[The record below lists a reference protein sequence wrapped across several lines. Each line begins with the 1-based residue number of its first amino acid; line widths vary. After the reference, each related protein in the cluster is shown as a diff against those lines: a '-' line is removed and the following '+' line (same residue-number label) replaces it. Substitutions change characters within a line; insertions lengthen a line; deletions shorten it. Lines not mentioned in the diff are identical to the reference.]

1 MNKENDYFFRK
12 LVIAYVL
19 YNPPIEILDRIQIF
33 LKRNIDVY
41 VFENSKSNINLIDEN
56 LYIFGNQSNQGLGV
70 ALKKI
75 ERKASDNL
83 KEFIFYLDQ
92 DTHITSEIFKILTF
106 YQQYLSL
113 DKKCISINL
122 KDNCD
127 YLFKKVPVT
136 INSASLFHLPKLKK
150 IGLHSENI
158 FLDGLD
164 FEFSLRARM
173 NGFILM
179 KGKSFNSID
188 HNTYQD
194 GDGSKILG
202 KSHVLFKSY
211 TKSRFLNII
220 NISIML
226 LRKSILLC
234 DILYA
239 FELIKFLIVFMIAQ
253 IISKIFKFLEIFN
266 SSKNFIK

>member
-1 MNKENDYFFRK
+1 MNEENNYFIRK

-19 YNPPIEILDRIQIF
+19 YNPPIELSNRIKMF

-41 VFENSKSNINLIDEN
+41 VFENSKSNLNLIDEN
-56 LYIFGNQSNQGLGV
+56 LSILGNQTNQGLGK

-75 ERKASDNL
+75 EKKASDNL

-92 DTHITSEIFKILTF
+92 DTYITSKIFKTLTF
-106 YQQYLSL
+106 YQQYLTL

-122 KDNCD
+122 KDNYD
-127 YLFKKVPVT
+127 FLFKKVPIS

-150 IGLHSENI
+150 IGLHSEKI

-164 FEFSLRARM
+164 FEFSLRARK

-188 HNTYQD
+188 HNIFQD
-194 GDGSKILG
+194 GDGNKIFG
-202 KSHVLFKSY
+202 KSHPLFKIY
-211 TKSRFLNII
+211 PKSRYNNII
-220 NISIML
+220 KISFRL
-226 LRKSILLC
+226 LLKSILLF
-234 DILYA
+234 DFFYA
-239 FELIKFLIVFMIAQ
+239 FELFKLILFF
-253 IISKIFKFLEIFN
+253 IIIQCLNHILKLLKSF
-266 SSKNFIK
+266 